1 MNKVI
6 LIGRLTKDP
15 ELKFTP
21 GSGTA
26 VTTLTLAVDN
36 YNSKSGEKTA
46 DFIPVV
52 IWGKQAEN
60 TAQYMSK
67 GSQIAIS
74 GRISV
79 RSYDA
84 KDGTKRYVTEV
95 VADTFNGVSFL
106 SRGNGAGNNAGSF
119 NGSGSD
125 YSRPSNDP
133 FGGMNFEED
142 MTPVDDGDMPF

>member
-15 ELKFTP
+15 ELRYTP
-21 GSGTA
+21 GNGTA
-26 VTTLTLAVDN
+26 VTTLTLAIDN
-36 YNSKSGEKTA
+36 YNSKTGEKSA

-74 GRISV
+74 GRITT

-95 VADTFNGVSFL
+95 VADMINGVSFL
-106 SRGNGAGNNAGSF
+106 SKGNGNNSSTGN
-119 NGSGSD
+119 
-125 YSRPSNDP
+125 SNPGNDNNDA
-133 FGGMNFEED
+133 FGDMGFDSD